1 MARQRIRSIVIL
13 GLAILIAFPVF
24 SQDGSQGWTPES
36 MIKIKRL
43 GGTAISADGR
53 WIAYTVST
61 PLMDGEKSEFLTHI
75 WVVSSDGSENRQ
87 FTYGEKSCTSPSF
100 SPDGAY
106 LSFLS
111 SRGKESKTQVWVMNL
126 RGGEAEQVTNA
137 KAGVSSYAWSL
148 DSKRI
153 AYIMN
158 DPETEQEE
166 KAAKEKRDMI
176 VEDTNFK
183 FGHLYVIPF
192 VKDAKGER
200 KAIRLTG
207 GSFHVTSFN
216 WSPDGTSIVFA
227 HQATPLVDD
236 WTTSDISIVPSDSG
250 AVKSLVKWSG
260 SDASPS
266 YSPDGKWILFAS
278 DKGDTKWAQLSDLYV
293 VSSDGGEPRKLAE
306 TPDRNV
312 GLGTWAADGRT
323 VYVNETDKTVSR
335 LYAVPVDGGRVRA
348 VTSGAGNYSGV
359 AISKDGSM
367 MSFIH
372 QTPEVAPDVYVSH
385 VRTFEPRKLTSI
397 HANLPTQPLGRTEVV
412 SWKSKDGK
420 EIEGLLTYPANY
432 VRGVRYPLIL
442 NVHGG
447 PAGVF
452 TQTYTGAGGIYPL
465 QAFAQQ
471 GYAILRPNPRG
482 SSGYGAE
489 FRRANINDWGFGDY
503 EDDQKGVDK
512 VIEMGIAHPDSL
524 VICGW
529 SYGGYMTS
537 FTVTKTKRFKAA
549 SVGAGVT
556 NLVSFTGT
564 SDILSFL
571 PSYFGGEFWNR
582 TETYMKH
589 SAMFNIKSVTTPTQV
604 IHGLSDVRVP
614 TSQGYEFY
622 HALRRLGCPTEMVV
636 YPRTPHGPQEPKFIQ
651 DIGERLIAWFNKN
664 LRRGNAAH

>member
-1 MARQRIRSIVIL
+1 MIR
-13 GLAILIAFPVF
+13 
-24 SQDGSQGWTPES
+24 
-36 MIKIKRL
+36 IKRV
-43 GGTAISADGR
+43 GGTAISSDGK
-53 WIAYTVST
+53 WVAYTVST
-61 PLMDGEKSEFLTHI
+61 PVMEGEKSEFLTHV

-87 FTYGEKSCTSPSF
+87 FTYGDQSCTSPSF
-100 SPDGAY
+100 SPDGAN
-106 LSFLS
+106 LSFLA
-111 SRGKESKTQVWVMNL
+111 SRGQGAKTQVWVMSL
-126 RGGEAEQVTNA
+126 RGGEAEQLTNA
-137 KAGVSSYAWSL
+137 KTGVSSYAWSP
-148 DSKRI
+148 DSKRL
-153 AYIMN
+153 AYIMR

-166 KAAKEKRDMI
+166 KAKKEKRDMV
-176 VEDTNFK
+176 VEDTDFK
-183 FGHLYVIPF
+183 YGHLYVMS
-192 VKDAKGER
+192 VAKDEAGIR
-200 KAIRLTG
+200 KTTRLTAG
-207 GSFHVTSFN
+207 ALHVTSFN
-216 WSPDGTSIVFA
+216 WSPGGTSIVFA

-236 WTTSDISIVPSDSG
+236 WQTSDISIVPSDSG
-250 AVKSLVKWSG
+250 TVKSLVKWSG
-260 SDASPS
+260 SDAAPS
-266 YSPDGKWILFAS
+266 YSPDGRWILFAS
-278 DKGDTKWAQLSDLYV
+278 DKGDLNWAQVSDLYV
-293 VSSDGGEPRKLAE
+293 VSAQGGEPRKLAA
-306 TPDRNV
+306 TPDRNI
-312 GLGTWAADGRT
+312 GLGTWAPDGKT
-323 VYVNETDKTVSR
+323 VYVSETDRTVNR
-335 LYAVPVDGGRVRA
+335 VYAVPVDGGRVRV
-348 VTSGAGNYSGV
+348 VTSGSGTYSGA
-359 AISKDGSM
+359 AISRDGSM

-372 QTPEVAPDVYVSH
+372 QTPEVAPDVYVSQ
-385 VRTFEPRKLTSI
+385 VRTFEPRKLTAI
-397 HANLPTQPLGRTEVV
+397 HTNLPTQPMGRTEVIT
-412 SWKSKDGK
+412 WKSKDGK

-432 VRGVRYPLIL
+432 VKGVRYPLIL
-442 NVHGG
+442 NIHGG

-452 TQTYTGAGGIYPL
+452 TQGYTGAGNIYPL

-512 VIEMGIAHPDSL
+512 VIEMGIAHADSL

-582 TETYMKH
+582 TETFMKH
-589 SAMFNIKSVTTPTQV
+589 SAMFNIKSVSTPTQV

-614 TSQGYEFY
+614 PSQGYELY

-651 DIGERLIAWFNKN
+651 DIGERLITWFNKH
-664 LRRGNAAH
+664 LKRGGAAR

>member
-1 MARQRIRSIVIL
+1 MARRFSKPMLVL
-13 GLAILIAFPVF
+13 GLVLLIAFPVF
-24 SQDGSQGWTPES
+24 SQDGSKGWTPES
-36 MIKIKRL
+36 MIKIKRV
-43 GGTAISADGR
+43 GGTAISADGSR
-53 WIAYTVST
+53 IAYTLST
-61 PLMDGEKSEFLTHI
+61 PMMEGEKSEFLTHI
-75 WVVSSDGSENRQ
+75 WIVSSDGSENRQ
-87 FTYGEKSCTSPSF
+87 FTYGEQSCTSPSF
-100 SPDGAY
+100 SPDGSF

-111 SRGKESKTQVWVMNL
+111 SRGQGAKNQVWVMSM
-126 RGGEAEQVTNA
+126 RGGEAEQVTSA

-148 DSKRI
+148 DSKHL
-153 AYIMN
+153 AYITS
-158 DPETEQEE
+158 DPETELEE
-166 KAAKEKRDMI
+166 KARKEKRDMV

-183 FGHLYVIPF
+183 YGCLYAIPF
-192 VKDAKGER
+192 AKDEKGER
-200 KAIRLTG
+200 KTLRLTG
-207 GSFHVTSFN
+207 GLFHVTSFS
-216 WSPDGTSIVFA
+216 WSPDGKMIVFA
-227 HQATPLVDD
+227 HQATPQVDD
-236 WTTSDISIVPSDSG
+236 WQTSDISIVPSDSG
-250 AVKSLVKWSG
+250 AVKPLVKWSG
-260 SDASPS
+260 SDASPR

-278 DKGDTKWAQLSDLYV
+278 DKGDLKWAQISDLYV
-293 VSSDGGEPRKLAE
+293 VAAEGGEPRKLDE

-312 GLGTWAADGRT
+312 GSGIWAADGKT
-323 VYVNETDKTVSR
+323 IYASETDKTVSR
-335 LYAVPVDGGRVRA
+335 VYALPVDGGRVHV
-348 VTSGAGNYSGV
+348 VTTGSGNYSGT
-359 AISKDGSM
+359 AISKDGNT

-372 QTPEVAPDVYVSH
+372 QTPEVAPDIYVTQ

-397 HANLPTQPLGRTEVV
+397 HTNLPTQPMGRTEVI

-420 EIEGLLTYPANY
+420 EIEGLLTYPASY
-432 VRGVRYPLIL
+432 VKGVRYPLIL
-442 NVHGG
+442 NIHGG

-452 TQTYTGAGGIYPL
+452 TQSYTGAGSIYPL

-537 FTVTKTKRFKAA
+537 FTVTKSKRFKAA

-556 NLVSFTGT
+556 NLISFTGT

-582 TETYMKH
+582 TETFMKH

-614 TSQGYEFY
+614 PSQGYEFY
-622 HALRRLGCPTEMVV
+622 HALRRLGRPTEMVV

-651 DIGERLIAWFNKN
+651 DIGERLIAWFNKH
-664 LRRGNAAH
+664 LKRGNAAR

>member
-1 MARQRIRSIVIL
+1 MARRIFNSIVLL
-13 GLAILIAFPVF
+13 GLALLITLPAF
-24 SQDGSQGWTPES
+24 SQDGSKGWTPES
-36 MIKIKRL
+36 MIKIKRV
-43 GGTAISADGR
+43 GRTSISADGR
-53 WIAYTVST
+53 WIAYTVSA
-61 PLMDGEKSEFLTHI
+61 PLMDGEKSEFVTHI
-75 WVVSSDGSENRQ
+75 WVVSSDGAENRQ
-87 FTYGEKSCTSPSF
+87 FTYGEQSCTSPSF

-111 SRGKESKTQVWVMNL
+111 SRGQGGKNQVWAMNL
-126 RGGEAEQVTNA
+126 RGGEAEQLTNA
-137 KAGVSSYAWSL
+137 KAGVSSYAWSP
-148 DSKRI
+148 DSKRL
-153 AYIMN
+153 AYIMS
-158 DPETEQEE
+158 DPETEKEE
-166 KAAKEKRDMI
+166 KAKKEKRDML
-176 VEDTNFK
+176 VEDTDFK
-183 FGHLYVIPF
+183 YGHLYAIPF
-192 VKDAKGER
+192 AKDSGGAR
-200 KAIRLTG
+200 KPLRLTG

-216 WSPDGTSIVFA
+216 WSPDGKSLVFA

-236 WTTSDISIVPSDSG
+236 WPTSDISIVPSDSG
-250 AVKSLVKWSG
+250 AVKALVKWSG
-260 SDASPS
+260 SDDSPY
-266 YSPDGKWILFAS
+266 YSPDGNWIAFTS
-278 DKGDTKWAQLSDLYV
+278 DKGDLRWAQAYDLYIV
-293 VSSDGGEPRKLAE
+293 AAGGGEPRKLAE
-306 TPDRNV
+306 TPDRSF
-312 GLGTWAADGRT
+312 GLLAWAADGKSI
-323 VYVNETDKTVSR
+323 YVSETDKTVNR
-335 LYAVPVDGGRVRA
+335 VFAVPVDGGRVRV
-348 VTSGAGNYSGV
+348 VTTGSGNYSGI
-359 AISKDGSM
+359 AISKDGST

-372 QTPEVAPDVYVSH
+372 QTPEVAPDVYVSQL
-385 VRTFEPRKLTSI
+385 RTFEPRKLTFI
-397 HANLPTQPLGRTEVV
+397 HTNLPAQPLGRTEVI

-432 VRGVRYPLIL
+432 VKGVRYPLIL
-442 NVHGG
+442 NIHGG

-482 SSGYGAE
+482 SNGYGAD

-512 VIEMGIAHPDSL
+512 VIEMGVVHPDSL

-537 FTVTKTKRFKAA
+537 FAVTKTKRFKAA

-582 TETYMKH
+582 TETFMKH
-589 SAMFNIKSVTTPTQV
+589 SAMFNIKSVSTPTQV

-614 TSQGYEFY
+614 TSQGYELY

-636 YPRTPHGPQEPKFIQ
+636 YPRTPHGVQEPKFIQ
-651 DIGERLIAWFNKN
+651 DIGERLIAWFNKH
-664 LRRGNAAH
+664 LKRGSAVH